1 MLTYFT
7 YTSKTDT
14 NVYYNYSII
23 DIVFILILRIT
34 GSDTNSFG
42 LTSDASFLTVKY
54 IGLINMNRLYYG
66 IVFIEHDHR
75 KCKPMVVVKVFK
87 E

>member
-1 MLTYFT
+1 M
-7 YTSKTDT
+7 
-14 NVYYNYSII
+14 
-23 DIVFILILRIT
+23 ILRIT

-42 LTSDASFLTVKY
+42 LTSDVSFLTVKY

-75 KCKPMVVVKVFK
+75 KCKPMVVVKVFEEEDIQCGK
-87 E
+87 YNFDVNKFRQFLIDKQ